1 MLIFGLKFDCVSV
14 DVDVDVE
21 DKCVTHE
28 GTRNA
33 VCVAS
38 SVDCG
43 SLKMPLPIS
52 SKYGETAII
61 NLQWIKAGHLSCGV

>member
-14 DVDVDVE
+14 DVGEDVE

-38 SVDCG
+38 SVDSG

-52 SKYGETAII
+52 SKYGENTII
-61 NLQWIKAGHLSCGV
+61 NL